1 MLTSSIHITLI
12 DMALGRIDEYVQ
24 LQDIRQVYSHN
35 KLGFQEEVDKLIQ
48 AGFTDISISRYLNFV
63 ASNPKISDD
72 YPAIKVFVLAKIEEL
87 TDQDEIETGKFRQAI
102 LLLDY
107 IDANLT
113 QINTLTVAGF
123 KDYLLSQPISPEDA
137 AALNVSVLDL
147 NEDLQSLVQQSNIN
161 TVGQLMDLLKSLV
174 KRGIRIDN
182 GSTPYDF
189 SDCIAKLYKM
199 KLFSRIE
206 AEVYIKCLNRGA
218 GQLDLIRL
226 LGANTSEEYPEIPLG
241 AVSLDSSLHFNLF
254 INGYH
259 TVGEIK
265 FMLLEISTPLL
276 LNQFSKKSIKE
287 IASQLIQKGYITQ
300 DQFIQIL
307 AKYDIPL
314 EV

>member
-1 MLTSSIHITLI
+1 
-12 DMALGRIDEYVQ
+12 MAFQHFPVYTR
-24 LQDIRQVYSHN
+24 LQDPDVIPPTSNTVLELQI
-35 KLGFQEEVDKLIQ
+35 KQLLD
-48 AGFTDISISRYLNFV
+48 AGFTDISIASYLNYV
-63 ASNPKISDD
+63 ANNPNINPEF
-72 YPAIKVFVLAKIEEL
+72 PAIKALALAKIQVLANEGEVD
-87 TDQDEIETGKFRQAI
+87 TTKHAQVIR
-102 LLLDY
+102 LLSDIQQTLPD
-107 IDANLT
+107 IA
-113 QINTLTVAGF
+113 TLTVADF

-147 NEDLQSLVQQSNIN
+147 NEDLQSLVNQSNIN

-199 KLFSRIE
+199 NLFSRIE

-241 AVSLDSSLHFNLF
+241 ALSLDSSLHFNLF